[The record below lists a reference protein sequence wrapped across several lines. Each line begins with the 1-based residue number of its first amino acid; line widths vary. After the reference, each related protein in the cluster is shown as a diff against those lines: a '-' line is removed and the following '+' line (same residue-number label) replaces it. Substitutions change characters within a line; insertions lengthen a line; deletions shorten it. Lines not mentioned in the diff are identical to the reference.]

1 MSTSVSILL
10 LAALTAPLLLV
21 VAGLLARRR
30 GAAAAAPR
38 RAETMRFLIAIA
50 VVALVSAPA
59 LAQETPGG
67 KGRHKGEQKTE
78 QVKKKPDDKGYNA
91 ALSRIPNQKYDPWHD
106 VRH

>member
-67 KGRHKGEQKTE
+67 KGRHKGEQ
-78 QVKKKPDDKGYNA
+78 VKKKPDDKGYNA